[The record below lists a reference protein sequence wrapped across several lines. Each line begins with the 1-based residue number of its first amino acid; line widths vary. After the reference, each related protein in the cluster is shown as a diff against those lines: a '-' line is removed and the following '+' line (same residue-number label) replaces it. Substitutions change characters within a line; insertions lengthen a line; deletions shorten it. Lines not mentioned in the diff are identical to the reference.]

1 MEVGVRELRS
11 DLRRWLDEVK
21 SGGEVVIT
29 ERGWP
34 VARMIPA
41 TGPSAIEKLIE
52 AGVIKKPRAPAR
64 PAAAHERVAAKGS
77 VSELVKDQRR

>member
-11 DLRRWLDEVK
+11 ELRRWLDEVK
-21 SGGEVVIT
+21 SGREVVIT
-29 ERGWP
+29 ERGRP

-41 TGPSAIEKLIE
+41 TGPSAIEELIE

-64 PAAAHERVAAKGS
+64 PASAHERIPAKGS
-77 VSELVKDQRR
+77 VSELIKDQRR